1 MTGLT
6 DEILNRYLDG
16 ELSPKEL
23 NEVRKILNS
32 SEDARRRLYAIQLVH
47 DGLKKYSGRKPSP
60 AFTSVLMKK
69 IVRRPE
75 PKGQRYFIFSISSIF
90 VLVSLAIIGYL
101 TSYIISMGQES
112 SGGNSSVNN
121 LIYLAERMVHGIQTL
136 FTAGNVSLIGFIF
149 SFAIII
155 SAWFFFDSHR
165 QTKAKLTK
173 L

>member
-16 ELSPKEL
+16 ELSPTEL
-23 NEVRKILNS
+23 NEVREIFDS
-32 SEDARRRLYAIQLVH
+32 SEDARRRLYAMQLVH
-47 DGLKKYSGRKPSP
+47 DGLKKYKVRKPSP

-69 IVRRPE
+69 IVRRTE

-90 VLVSLAIIGYL
+90 VLVSLAIIAYL
-101 TSYIISMGQES
+101 ASYIISTGQAS
-112 SGGNSSVNN
+112 SEGNNSVNT
-121 LIYLAERMVHGIQTL
+121 LLSLAERMVHGIKTL

-165 QTKAKLTK
+165 QARTKLTK

>member
-1 MTGLT
+1 
-6 DEILNRYLDG
+6 
-16 ELSPKEL
+16 
-23 NEVRKILNS
+23 
-32 SEDARRRLYAIQLVH
+32 
-47 DGLKKYSGRKPSP
+47 GLKKYKVRKPSP

-69 IVRRPE
+69 IVRRTE

-90 VLVSLAIIGYL
+90 VLVSLAIIAYL
-101 TSYIISMGQES
+101 ASYIISTGQAS
-112 SGGNSSVNN
+112 SEGNNSVNT
-121 LIYLAERMVHGIQTL
+121 LLSLAERMVHGIKTL

-165 QTKAKLTK
+165 QARTKLTK